1 MGEGGS
7 EIWRKV
13 LLREGEGEGA
23 ALGKAPDVRAGKNW
37 GAALGKA
44 PAAAALD
51 KPPEEA
57 A

>member
-7 EIWRKV
+7 DIWRQV
-13 LLREGEGEGA
+13 LLGEGEGA
-23 ALGKAPDVRAGKNW
+23 ALGKAPDVRAGKHW